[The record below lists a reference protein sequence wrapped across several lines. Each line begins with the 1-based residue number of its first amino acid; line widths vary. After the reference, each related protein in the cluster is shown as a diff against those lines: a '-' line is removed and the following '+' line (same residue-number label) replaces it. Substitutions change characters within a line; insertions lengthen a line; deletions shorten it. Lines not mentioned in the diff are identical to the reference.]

1 MKLKIVQAGNP
12 VLRKKSLAL
21 TKEEIGSP
29 QIQEL
34 IELMREAMREAP
46 GVGLAAPQI
55 GESIQLA
62 VIEDRAEYL
71 ADLSADQLAKY
82 HRASIPFHVIIN
94 PKLTVVDDSSAAFF
108 EGCLSVTGFSAVVD
122 RALNVRV
129 ECLNERGE
137 EVTINA
143 QGWYARI
150 LQHEIDH
157 LNGILYVDRMKPRT
171 LTTAENM
178 FRYWRNK
185 NVQQVLSDL
194 GS

>member
-21 TKEEIGSP
+21 TKQEIGSP
-29 QIQEL
+29 RIQEL
-34 IELMREAMREAP
+34 IELMRETMREAP

-71 ADLSADQLAKY
+71 AELSADQLAKY
-82 HRASIPFHVIIN
+82 QRSAIPFHVIVN
-94 PKLTVVDDSSAAFF
+94 PKLTVVNDSSAAFF

-143 QGWYARI
+143 QGWYA
-150 LQHEIDH
+150 
-157 LNGILYVDRMKPRT
+157 
-171 LTTAENM
+171 
-178 FRYWRNK
+178 
-185 NVQQVLSDL
+185 
-194 GS
+194 

>member
-1 MKLKIVQAGNP
+1 MKLKIVQAGDP
-12 VLRKKSLAL
+12 ILRQKSRVMS
-21 TKEEIGSP
+21 KDEIISP
-29 QIQEL
+29 SIQYL

-71 ADLSADQLAKY
+71 ADLSADQLARY
-82 HRASIPFHVIIN
+82 QRTVVPFHVIIN
-94 PKLTVVDDSSAAFF
+94 PKLTVLDDSSAEFF

-129 ECLNERGE
+129 ECLNEHGK

-143 QGWYARI
+143 QGWYA
-150 LQHEIDH
+150 
-157 LNGILYVDRMKPRT
+157 
-171 LTTAENM
+171 
-178 FRYWRNK
+178 
-185 NVQQVLSDL
+185 
-194 GS
+194 